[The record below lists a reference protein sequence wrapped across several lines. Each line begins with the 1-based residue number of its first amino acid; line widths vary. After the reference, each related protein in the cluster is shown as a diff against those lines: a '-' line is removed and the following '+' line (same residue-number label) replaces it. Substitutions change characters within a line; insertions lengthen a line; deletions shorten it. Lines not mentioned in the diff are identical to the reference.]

1 MAGLAENDIVST
13 IGYKGKRIWLY
24 PRWQRGRFLTA
35 RTLVHWALLAVF
47 LVGPWI
53 EVRGHPAIQIDIPG
67 RRIYF
72 WGLTLFATDGYFF
85 LFFFGFLVFG
95 VFLFTA
101 LFGRAWCGWTCP
113 QTVFL
118 ESVIRPVERLFE
130 GPPSKQ
136 KKLDKAPW
144 SAGKVARKLGKWGA
158 FLAFAGILGTTFVA
172 YFRGADGVIAAQFD
186 PFGDPAATISF
197 AFITGLT
204 FFDFVYFR
212 EQTCIVVCPYGRFQ
226 SVLLDDN
233 SLMVGYDE
241 RRGEPR
247 GKPSREGVGDCVD
260 CKACVQVCPTGID
273 IRKGSQMECVQC
285 MACVDA
291 CDAIMDKLERPRGL
305 ISLTSQNRLDGAR
318 QQILRGR
325 VVVYALGLLVV
336 FGAFGLTVSRRED
349 VEVNL
354 TRQQVA
360 PWAQMPDGRVQNG
373 LRLRIQNKSDE
384 DRAFTVRV
392 VEPATGQM
400 LAPLSPL
407 TVLSNRTEHMP
418 VFLIL
423 PAEAARDN
431 VQFVLE
437 VADGQEF
444 RREIEVE
451 FLAKPT
457 GGG

>member
-24 PRWQRGRFLTA
+24 PRWQPGRYLSA
-35 RTLVHWALLAVF
+35 RTIVHWLLLAVF
-47 LVGPWI
+47 LVGPW
-53 EVRGHPAIQIDIPG
+53 VSVNGHPAIQVDIPG

-85 LFFFGFLVFG
+85 LFFFGFLVFS

-101 LFGRAWCGWTCP
+101 LFGRAWCGWSCP

-118 ESVIRPVERLFE
+118 ESVIRPIERLFE

-144 SAGKVARKLGKWGA
+144 TASKVARKLAKWAA
-158 FLAFAGILGTTFVA
+158 FLTFAGILGTTFVA
-172 YFRGADGVIAAQFD
+172 YFRGTDGVLAAQFD
-186 PFGDPAATISF
+186 PFHDPAATLSF
-197 AFITGLT
+197 LVITGLT

-241 RRGEPR
+241 VRGEPR
-247 GKPSREGVGDCVD
+247 GKPSKSGVGDCVD

-291 CDAIMDKLERPRGL
+291 CDMVMDKLDRPRGL
-305 ISLTSQNRLDGAR
+305 ISITSQNTLDRKPQRL
-318 QQILRGR
+318 LRGR
-325 VVVYALGLLVV
+325 VVVYALGLVGVML
-336 FGAFGLTVSRRED
+336 AFWLTVSQREP

-354 TRQQVA
+354 TRQQAA
-360 PWAQMPDGRVQNG
+360 PWAEMPDGRIQNG
-373 LRLRIQNKSDE
+373 LRLRIQNKADAPR
-384 DRAFTVRV
+384 DFTVSV
-392 VEPATGQM
+392 KNPAEGEL
-400 LAPLSPL
+400 LAPMSPL
-407 TVLSNRTEHMP
+407 RVEGNQTKHMP
-418 VFLIL
+418 LFLLL
-423 PAEAARDN
+423 PADAAQPG
-431 VQFVLE
+431 VEFELE
-437 VADGQEF
+437 ITDDLGFTRVES
-444 RREIEVE
+444 IE
-451 FLAKPT
+451 FLAQPT
-457 GGG
+457 GEM